1 VYASPLHER
10 LAAVVGQ
17 RSSRYVG
24 ELTNTN
30 HETVRRYL
38 SGQAPST
45 EFLQAVCRAFG
56 LSADWLL
63 LGKGPM
69 KASDVRDHALR
80 QADPSELLTALA
92 VAVERLIERVDRLE
106 QMIQMIEVRVRALSD
121 EPRSASRVLA
131 QNLSSVEPSGL
142 ATRASDS
149 LAQEIR
155 DGQTTPPVGSNAR
168 SAHAPV
174 DHQPLDHASPQP
186 ASTDLIPERIL
197 RLRDALAKRPRPDAR

>member
-38 SGQAPST
+38 AGQAPST

-69 KASDVRDHALR
+69 KAADVRDHALR
-80 QADPSELLTALA
+80 QADPSELLTALS

-106 QMIQMIEVRVRALSD
+106 QMMQMIEVRVRALSD
-121 EPRSASRVLA
+121 EPRSASRVPA
-131 QNLSSVEPSGL
+131 QNL
-142 ATRASDS
+142 
-149 LAQEIR
+149 
-155 DGQTTPPVGSNAR
+155 
-168 SAHAPV
+168 
-174 DHQPLDHASPQP
+174 
-186 ASTDLIPERIL
+186 
-197 RLRDALAKRPRPDAR
+197 